1 MGVCGGKG
9 AKNKDNAKK
18 DQDQKQQDTHPKSIE
33 NGQKNDKKA
42 FTSQKTQFKVNPSIF
57 VTLKK
62 GDILNYYR
70 IDQTLGEGSYGK
82 VSLVTQKVTGLPRA
96 MKQIKKEKI
105 EQRDNMIQ
113 EVSILKELDHPNI
126 VSVYELYEDEQYVYI
141 ITEYLSGGELFEKIN
156 EIDHFDETIAAGYM
170 RKILEAVN
178 YCHNKNVVHRDLKP
192 ENIIFESRKTNSSV
206 KIIDFGTA
214 KELLDSTKLSQR
226 IGTPYYIAPEVISK
240 QYDKKC
246 DVWSCGVILFIMLC
260 GYPPFNGQSQQ
271 ELYQR
276 IQAGVYSF
284 DEPEWKEISGEAK
297 DLIKKMLVTD
307 PEKRISAQDA
317 LQHEWIK
324 MTQKEKKINHKSL
337 ENLAR
342 FHSQSKLKVA
352 IMQLITTQVMTNQE
366 KKKLQK
372 QFKKIDVNHDGTLSR
387 EELLQC
393 YREIYNDEL
402 KCQQIVD
409 HLFEQADVNGS
420 NQIDYTE
427 FVIAFAKK
435 EQIMAQN
442 KLEKAF
448 KLFDKDGN
456 GQISKQ
462 ELQDIMGGVQLS
474 DNQWSSVFGELDLN
488 GDGVVTLQ
496 EFTEM
501 LIKGA
506 NEQE

>member
-1 MGVCGGKG
+1 MGACTGKG
-9 AKNKDNAKK
+9 PKSENNPQKESN
-18 DQDQKQQDTHPKSIE
+18 QKQQDPNLKSLD
-33 NGQKNDKKA
+33 NGQNKDKKV

-82 VSLVTQKVTGLPRA
+82 VSLVTQKVIGLPRA
-96 MKQIKKEKI
+96 MKQIRKDKI
-105 EQRDNMIQ
+105 EQKDNMIQ

-192 ENIIFESRKTNSSV
+192 ENIIFESRKVNSSL

-214 KELLDSTKLSQR
+214 KELLESKKLSQR
-226 IGTPYYIAPEVISK
+226 IGTPYYIAPEVINK

-260 GYPPFNGQSQQ
+260 GFPPFNGQSQQ

-284 DEPEWKEISGEAK
+284 DEPEWKEISEDAK

-307 PEKRISAQDA
+307 PDKRISAQDA

-324 MTQKEKKINHKSL
+324 ITQKEKKLNHKSL

-342 FHSQSKLKVA
+342 FHSSSKLKAA

-366 KKKLQK
+366 KKKMQK

-393 YREIYNDEL
+393 YREIYDDEL
-402 KCQQIVD
+402 KCHQIVD

-474 DNQWSSVFGELDLN
+474 DNQWSNVFGELDLN

-501 LIKGA
+501 LIKQA

>member
-1 MGVCGGKG
+1 MGICGGKG
-9 AKNKDNAKK
+9 PKSKDNQQN
-18 DQDQKQQDTHPKSIE
+18 DHYSKQQDTNPKSID
-33 NGQKNDKKA
+33 NGQKKDKKE
-42 FTSQKTQFKVNPSIF
+42 FNSQKTQFKVNPSIF

-96 MKQIKKEKI
+96 MKQIRKDKI

-192 ENIIFESRKTNSSV
+192 ENIIFESRKTNSSL

-214 KELLDSTKLSQR
+214 KELLESKKLSQR

-271 ELYQR
+271 ELYER
-276 IQAGVYSF
+276 IQAGVYTFNDS
-284 DEPEWKEISGEAK
+284 EWKEVSEDAK
-297 DLIKKMLVTD
+297 DLIKKMLVID
-307 PEKRISAQDA
+307 PEKRISAHDA

-324 MTQKEKKINHKSL
+324 ITQKQKKINHKSL

-352 IMQLITTQVMTNQE
+352 IMQLITTQVMSNQE
-366 KKKLQK
+366 KKKMQK
-372 QFKKIDVNHDGTLSR
+372 QFKKIDVNHDGTLSK

-402 KCQQIVD
+402 KCNQIVD

-474 DNQWSSVFGELDLN
+474 DNQWSNVFGELDLN